1 MTDRDEDLDELDL
14 DEDDEV
20 DEEDLFEDE
29 RETAPG
35 VGRLSLWAVS
45 FVVLLVAGALLA
57 YGAVRRYAS
66 TSPTSL
72 SWFVV
77 ALSVIAIVLAVSSL
91 RAGRR

>member
-1 MTDRDEDLDELDL
+1 MTDHEDAELDEELDP
-14 DEDDEV
+14 DEE

-29 RETAPG
+29 RDTTPG
-35 VGRLSLWAVS
+35 AGRLSLWAVS
-45 FVVLLVAGALLA
+45 FVVLLIAGGLLA
-57 YGAVRRYAS
+57 YGAVRRNAS

-91 RAGRR
+91 RATRR